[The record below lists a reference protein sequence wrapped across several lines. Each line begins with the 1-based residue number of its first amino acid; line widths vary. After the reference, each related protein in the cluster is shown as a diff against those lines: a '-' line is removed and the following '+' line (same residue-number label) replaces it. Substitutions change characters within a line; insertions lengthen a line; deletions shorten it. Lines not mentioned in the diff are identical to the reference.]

1 MKATVIAI
9 GDEILAGKIVNNNA
23 AHISGELNKLGIQTV
38 RQLVVSDETQAIN
51 EALDIAKRA
60 GTLAVCS
67 GGLGPTDDDITLEA
81 VAGFFGKELVLH
93 RPTLENIERMFK
105 RRRTEMPQANI
116 SQAMVPAGCRV
127 LENQLGTAPGIIVEE
142 EGFIVCLVPG
152 VPAEMER
159 IIDRGLVPYLEK
171 RGYTSGRRFE
181 RQLRVVGMAESRI
194 GELAGGVEIP
204 PGLSLGYYPQV
215 FEVLLLLSGYCK
227 DEAEFEGLSGPI
239 ADKLYKILGYRIY
252 GEGSEPLPYHLGEML
267 REKRLTLATA
277 ESCTGGLIAKWLTD
291 IPGSSDYF
299 AGGIIA
305 YSNSVKEGQLS
316 VPDEILEEYGA
327 VSKEVAAAMARGA
340 RERLEVDIGLSV
352 TGIAGP
358 EGGTA
363 EKPVGTVCFGL
374 AWEGGEY
381 TDTRHITGDRDFVRK
396 RSSQRALDIV
406 RLHLLGRLE

>member
-1 MKATVIAI
+1 
-9 GDEILAGKIVNNNA
+9 
-23 AHISGELNKLGIQTV
+23 
-38 RQLVVSDETQAIN
+38 
-51 EALDIAKRA
+51 
-60 GTLAVCS
+60 
-67 GGLGPTDDDITLEA
+67 
-81 VAGFFGKELVLH
+81 
-93 RPTLENIERMFK
+93 MFK

-142 EGFIVCLVPG
+142 GGFIVCLVPG

-159 IIDRGLVPYLEK
+159 IIERGLVPYLEK

-204 PGLSLGYYPQV
+204 SGLSLGYYPQV
-215 FEVLLLLSGYCK
+215 FEVLLLLSGYCDDK
-227 DEAEFEGLSGPI
+227 AEFEGLSGPV
-239 ADKLYKILGYRIY
+239 ADELYRLLGYRIY
-252 GEGSEPLPYHLGEML
+252 GEGTEPLPYHLGEMI
-267 REKRLTLATA
+267 REKGLTLATA

-299 AGGIIA
+299 AGGIVA
-305 YSNSVKEGQLS
+305 YSNSVKTGQLN
-316 VPDEILEEYGA
+316 VPVEIIEEYGA
-327 VSKEVAAAMARGA
+327 VSEEVAVAMARGA

-358 EGGTA
+358 EGGTD

-374 AWEGGEY
+374 VWEGGEFAER
-381 TDTRHITGDRDFVRK
+381 RHIAGDRDFVRK
-396 RSSQRALDIV
+396 RSAQRALDMV
-406 RLHLLGRLE
+406 RLYLLERLE